1 MRFCWR
7 ISKKKKNYQQPNSS
21 WRTTLPMK
29 PEENDPPIRES
40 QQIKEKELSS
50 DHALLWNIVNDIIE
64 SPYLVHSLIILYC
77 VDIFYLI
84 TAFVVIYRT
93 VIHSLIKDKHTTFKF
108 TFFYCCS
115 SQNWLVC
122 FMILFNSFVK
132 PLKCFNV
139 LNTWNP
145 LNTSTSKTAWK
156 TDSVCVNMLELL

>member
-1 MRFCWR
+1 MKDNTTHETWR
-7 ISKKKKNYQQPNSS
+7 EWSTNQRITTNQGERAQQWPC
-21 WRTTLPMK
+21 
-29 PEENDPPIRES
+29 S
-40 QQIKEKELSS
+40 Q
-50 DHALLWNIVNDIIE
+50 WNIVNDVIE

-93 VIHSLIKDKHTTFKF
+93 VIHSLIKDKHTIFKF
-108 TFFYCCS
+108 TFFCCCS

-122 FMILFNSFVK
+122 FMTLLNSFVK

-139 LNTWNP
+139 LKTWNP

-156 TDSVCVNMLELL
+156 TDSVCVNMLELS